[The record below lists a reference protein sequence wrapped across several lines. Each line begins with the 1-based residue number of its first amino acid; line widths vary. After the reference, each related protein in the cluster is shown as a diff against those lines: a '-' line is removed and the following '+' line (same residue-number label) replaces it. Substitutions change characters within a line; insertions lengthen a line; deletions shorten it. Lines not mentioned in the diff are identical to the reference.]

1 MKIGAQ
7 EKRGCSRRIGSVQK
21 DSAVRAVA
29 RCRGTRRFATLHSA
43 CPTRCYLPK
52 NRVEDVQE
60 KRQGTKS
67 RKVEHPTVQRGLW
80 ELAAP
85 VRSFFAALA
94 S

>member
-60 KRQGTKS
+60 KRSK
-67 RKVEHPTVQRGLW
+67 
-80 ELAAP
+80 
-85 VRSFFAALA
+85 
-94 S
+94 